1 MINKKLFLSTI
12 LLGFCSS
19 VLIAK
24 ADESQLN
31 IILNTTQET
40 LFSSN
45 LNGGKEFG
53 AFVGSMEEVKNLVI
67 KNNKFHVFVADGNY
81 LILPSGINLKNIN
94 TPKLN
99 FKFLKKTFLWQGDRN
114 DFILDPEETSN
125 DILNLSLQRHKIFFP
140 YTKAKIIDKKLFELN
155 EDGVVKGYLILSS
168 DFLESKI
175 LTYIGDPANW
185 ESKATLSFTTS
196 FQSKSYDVIMLN
208 NDPYHSLRTQQ
219 ALSNIIKNLPKKNTI
234 RLSYGNLF
242 GDDKKKRDIEL
253 KNLKENKPDIIL
265 PSFTDLTL
273 SNKEIES
280 VNEIAPFVAT
290 NLVYEGKDLFKPY
303 IIKNINDK
311 NIAFLGIVDDFYPKA
326 IGTVNKSSKLKFI
339 ETNDIL
345 PNNLKKLLND
355 SKVDMIVIM
364 TNITSS
370 KEKLDNIKKIV
381 SSSVND
387 YPQKQVL
394 FFSLNK
400 DDSYFSRSKNYE
412 QNFKFE
418 DPQLYINTP
427 LSDGIYSI
435 NLNLKDNYVSNL
447 KINSKKLQQD
457 NQLDEKMKKLN
468 DEIVMETERI
478 INSLSDKD
486 FIIPDL
492 RDLSNHIEK
501 NKIKVKLTDE
511 VAYKQDSK
519 STIAGNALL
528 ESFNAEVSI
537 VKNDYG
543 NLDTIGK
550 ISKTSFKDY
559 YWFESRNEKL
569 VFLNLSGKE
578 LKNLSNIDN
587 NIKLFESTGTLKFY
601 GINFEKNLIRGRII
615 NDSEYYKVVTT
626 EDIYN
631 NLLLDPVFKNATA
644 VEIKTIDFK
653 ESVYNY
659 LVTLTK
665 KHAVDTKGF
674 TDAYY
679 NDFVKLFED
688 KSSILMGKWYLSLKN
703 FDVNYNKGEVFNNEK
718 LTQIKDSRINTPNSF
733 DIGFNSKIE
742 SIFDNKDFS
751 FGNALFGTFAKSF
764 INLKNGNEI
773 TNVEKKAKDDLNI
786 STDLQLKFI
795 SLSLSDAKIS
805 VVPFVNETYST
816 EFLPTKNQETNK
828 DNLRRSE
835 LNSSTGLVLY
845 PYFIDEIRVGFI
857 SRYDF
862 TIPNSGWLN
871 PGWFTSFNSTFN
883 LSNIAYLTLDG
894 NYKNYFQ
901 TPNESIEQLSSY
913 GEINAKVSIPIADRF
928 KVSFNINTFLF
939 QGNQNLRT
947 LGYGYG
953 LSGYAGLNYSFDT
966 KPEYFIYF

>member
-1 MINKKLFLSTI
+1 
-12 LLGFCSS
+12 
-19 VLIAK
+19 
-24 ADESQLN
+24 
-31 IILNTTQET
+31 
-40 LFSSN
+40 
-45 LNGGKEFG
+45 
-53 AFVGSMEEVKNLVI
+53 
-67 KNNKFHVFVADGNY
+67 
-81 LILPSGINLKNIN
+81 
-94 TPKLN
+94 
-99 FKFLKKTFLWQGDRN
+99 
-114 DFILDPEETSN
+114 
-125 DILNLSLQRHKIFFP
+125 
-140 YTKAKIIDKKLFELN
+140 
-155 EDGVVKGYLILSS
+155 
-168 DFLESKI
+168 
-175 LTYIGDPANW
+175 
-185 ESKATLSFTTS
+185 
-196 FQSKSYDVIMLN
+196 
-208 NDPYHSLRTQQ
+208 
-219 ALSNIIKNLPKKNTI
+219 
-234 RLSYGNLF
+234 
-242 GDDKKKRDIEL
+242 
-253 KNLKENKPDIIL
+253 
-265 PSFTDLTL
+265 
-273 SNKEIES
+273 
-280 VNEIAPFVAT
+280 
-290 NLVYEGKDLFKPY
+290 
-303 IIKNINDK
+303 
-311 NIAFLGIVDDFYPKA
+311 
-326 IGTVNKSSKLKFI
+326 
-339 ETNDIL
+339 
-345 PNNLKKLLND
+345 
-355 SKVDMIVIM
+355 
-364 TNITSS
+364 
-370 KEKLDNIKKIV
+370 
-381 SSSVND
+381 
-387 YPQKQVL
+387 
-394 FFSLNK
+394 
-400 DDSYFSRSKNYE
+400 
-412 QNFKFE
+412 
-418 DPQLYINTP
+418 
-427 LSDGIYSI
+427 
-435 NLNLKDNYVSNL
+435 
-447 KINSKKLQQD
+447 
-457 NQLDEKMKKLN
+457 MKKLN
-468 DEIVMETERI
+468 DEIVMETEKL
-478 INSLSDKD
+478 INFLSDKD

-492 RDLSNHIEK
+492 RDLSNYIEK

-543 NLDTIGK
+543 NSDTIGK

-559 YWFESRNEKL
+559 GWFDNRNEKL

-587 NIKLFESTGTLKFY
+587 NIKLFESIGTLKFY

-615 NDSEYYKVVTT
+615 NDNEYYKVITT

-631 NLLLDPVFKNATA
+631 NLLLDPVFKNATS
-644 VEIKTIDFK
+644 VEIKSIDFK

-665 KHAVDTKGF
+665 KNAVDTKGF